1 MTEDEVATF
10 LAGQRR
16 AHVATINVDG
26 TPHLVPLAYVL
37 IGGRLTFWTDPRSR
51 KVANLRRD
59 ARMTCL
65 VEAGDHF
72 AEFRAVQVSGRA
84 EIGDDAATSERVG
97 LALFERAAGQ
107 LNDKLRA
114 TVAALVSERVA
125 VTVIPERLVTWDH
138 RKVEN
143 ISRSK
148 IGH

>member
-1 MTEDEVATF
+1 MSEDEVASF

-16 AHVATINVDG
+16 AHVATINPDS

-37 IGGRLTFWTDPRSR
+37 IDGLLTFWTDPRSR

-59 ARMTCL
+59 PRMTCL

-143 ISRSK
+143 ISRRK